1 MQTTDNYG
9 LKKPEQT
16 DNYNVDDPNANMD
29 IIDAQMKAN
38 ATAASAAA
46 SAVTDMWTTVH
57 TW

>member
-38 ATAASAAA
+38 ATAI
-46 SAVTDMWTTVH
+46 TGMWTTVH